1 MDHAAFQQSLEIFLQ
16 QGSNSLTRFEF
27 ADSDRWPCLSDDTS
41 VTDFDPHYVYHT
53 GWAARHLA
61 RRAPR
66 LHVDFGSSVHFVSI
80 ASAICPIEF
89 YDYRPASLSLDGVKS
104 GIADLLALPFPD
116 NYLESVSCMH
126 VVEHVGL
133 GRYGDAVDYD
143 GDMKAMTELC
153 RVVGKGGNLLF
164 VVPVGRPRICFNAH
178 RIYSF
183 RQIIEFF
190 RSSFFLDEFALVTDH
205 GTFIRNASEQQ
216 ANAQGY
222 GCGCFLFR
230 KGV

>member
-1 MDHAAFQQSLEIFLQ
+1 MDVAAFQHSLRMFRQ
-16 QGSNSLTRFEF
+16 QESNSLARFEF
-27 ADSDRWPCLSDDTS
+27 ADLHCWPCLSDDTTA
-41 VTDFDPHYVYHT
+41 TDFDPHYVYHT

-66 LHVDFGSSVHFVSI
+66 LHVDFGSSVHFISI

-89 YDYRPASLSLDGVKS
+89 YDYRPASISLDGVKS
-104 GIADLLALPFPD
+104 GIADLLDLPFPN
-116 NYLESVSCMH
+116 NYLQSVSCMH

-143 GDMKAMTELC
+143 GDLKAISELR
-153 RVVGKGGNLLF
+153 RVVGQGGTLLF
-164 VVPVGRPRICFNAH
+164 VVPVGSPKICFNAH

-183 RQIIEFF
+183 CQIIDVFKT
-190 RSSFFLDEFALVTDH
+190 SFFLEEFAVVTDQ
-205 GTFIRNASEQQ
+205 GIFIRNASEQQ
-216 ANAQGY
+216 ANEQRY

-230 KGV
+230 KGR